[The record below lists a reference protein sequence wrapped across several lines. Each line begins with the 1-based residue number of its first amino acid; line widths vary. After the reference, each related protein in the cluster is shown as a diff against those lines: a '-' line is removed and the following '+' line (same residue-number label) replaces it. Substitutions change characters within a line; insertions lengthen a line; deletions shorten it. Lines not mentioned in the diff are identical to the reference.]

1 MKKSKNVNHP
11 KKGTT
16 IKVEPIKSKK
26 DIATIRK
33 LLSDN
38 HRNSALFLLGINLG
52 LRAGDLLNLKVE
64 QVRGLKAEDSI
75 EIKEQKTGK
84 LRRLTFNQTCIHAI
98 NNLLASNSFQNPDYL
113 FQGQR
118 SDQLTVGSLNRLVK
132 TWTKAINL
140 KGNYGSH
147 SLRKTWGYMQRT
159 EFNVDIPTLMVCL
172 NHRTQKETLNYLCIQ
187 DAEVRDVYLNEIG

>member
-11 KKGTT
+11 KKGST

-33 LLSDN
+33 LLANN

-52 LRAGDLLNLKVE
+52 LRAGDLLNLKVG
-64 QVRGLKAEDSI
+64 QVRGLKEKDSI

-84 LRRLTFNQTCIHAI
+84 LRRLTFNETCINAI
-98 NNLLASNSFQNPDYL
+98 NNLLASDSFKDSDFL
-113 FQGQR
+113 FKGQR

-132 TWTKAINL
+132 TWTRAINL

-147 SLRKTWGYMQRT
+147 SLRKTWGFMQRT

>member
-1 MKKSKNVNHP
+1 MINHP
-11 KKGTT
+11 KKGST
-16 IKVEPIKSKK
+16 IKVEPIKNKK

-33 LLSDN
+33 LLADN
-38 HRNSALFLLGINLG
+38 PRNSALFLIGINLG
-52 LRAGDLLNLKVE
+52 LRAGDLLNLEVR
-64 QVRGLKAEDSI
+64 QTRGLKTGDSV

-84 LRRLTFNQTCIHAI
+84 LRRLTFNQTCVNAI
-98 NNLLASNSFQNPDYL
+98 NTLLASKSFRDTDFL

-118 SDQLTVGSLNRLVK
+118 SKRLTVGSLNRLVK
-132 TWTKAINL
+132 TWTKTINL

-172 NHRTQKETLNYLCIQ
+172 NHRTQRETLNYLCIQ
-187 DAEVRDVYLNEIG
+187 SEEIRDVYLNEI